1 MQQVT
6 LRQDKAFMTTW
17 VDLNVKKGDK
27 VSLKGEKGL
36 WDVINVYYGQREVNE
51 INRAWRVGGIE
62 NNLV

>member
-1 MQQVT
+1 MKQVI
-6 LRQDKAFMTTW
+6 LKQKDSYMTTW

-27 VSLKGEKGL
+27 VTLKGEDGL
-36 WDVINVYYGQREVNE
+36 WDVVNVFYGQREVNE